1 MELRS
6 EIHFYMYND
15 LLKSPLGEP
24 VYIRKI
30 INARVSDVFSDLG
43 LEEGTEII
51 RLGEP
56 VELQPLWVEGVL
68 GNAVLSPSMTISI
81 IVEQE
86 KGKIRSA
93 CELKSGEKG
102 VIKALI
108 NTEEVLGIFQ
118 VLGIKLGDVLKVK
131 KTLPNACFLAALN
144 KNKIFRFDFDSAA
157 RIWGVADGHN
167 IQFARTIVNKPFR
180 VIDTFFQKT
189 NNKPKNLPKVESG
202 NVFVLKR
209 IENID
214 HTFEYKKSPV
224 LIQTKSG
231 LRLLVPFQTAKQ
243 IYRAMPSVLV
253 MWQMCGPIIA
263 EI

>member
-1 MELRS
+1 
-6 EIHFYMYND
+6 MYHD
-15 LLKSPLGEP
+15 LLQAPTGEP

-30 INARVSDVFSDLG
+30 INSRVSDVFSDLG

-56 VELQPLWVEGVL
+56 VEIQPLWVEGVL

-81 IVEQE
+81 IIELE
-86 KGKIRSA
+86 NGEIRSA
-93 CELKSGEKG
+93 CELKSGENG

-108 NTEEVLGIFQ
+108 DTEEVLGIFQ
-118 VLGIKLGDVLKVK
+118 VLGIKPGEVLKVK
-131 KTLPNACFLAALN
+131 KPLPNVSFLAELT

-157 RIWGVADGHN
+157 RIWGAADGHN
-167 IQFARTIVNKPFR
+167 TQFARTIVNKPFR

-224 LIQTKSG
+224 PIQTKSD
-231 LRLLVPFQTAKQ
+231 LRLLVPFQTAEQ
-243 IYRAMPSVLV
+243 IIIGQCQVCWS
-253 MWQMCGPIIA
+253 CGKCLDL
-263 EI
+263 